1 MNKTE
6 HYQLNKPEQDD
17 FYNIDDMNENM
28 DIIENAML
36 EFENFHHGQ
45 MVTID
50 TDWNNIEPGMHAVNG
65 GSDKSKTWSKELNGP
80 NGARLIGVLLCIGDT
95 ASKNFTQ
102 IYNEGFV
109 SGIASRRTFIR
120 TCIDGVYGGWMI
132 MASVADV
139 STAVAKIV
147 ADAPADFDTLKEMSD
162 WIAKH
167 QSDASAMNSAI
178 QQNAENIENM
188 TAELT
193 AVKKS
198 VSDGKRTVA
207 TAITDKGVT
216 TATDASFKVMS
227 DNVRLMAR
235 VQYGYGVT
243 AADARVNTS
252 SASYKSGYSVGYGAG
267 CKTKV
272 LKDYDVVWFWAG
284 ASNPAPSGVYT
295 KTFTVSEAKEILFA
309 GVKHTR
315 SYSDRP
321 CDIDMNITISGKN
334 VTVTICRYTKDDG
347 ETDANPSGGNSAFDY
362 SGLTVVYR

>member
-17 FYNIDDMNENM
+17 FYNIVDMNENM

-109 SGIASRRTFIR
+109 SGIASRRTIIR

-132 MASVADV
+132 MASVTDV
-139 STAVAKIV
+139 SAAVAKIV

-162 WIAKH
+162 WISKH

-188 TAELT
+188 TAEMT

-198 VSDGKRTVA
+198 VSDGKTLVA
-207 TAITDKGVT
+207 KAITDKGKA
-216 TATDASFKVMS
+216 TAADASFQTMS
-227 DNVRLMAR
+227 DNVRLMAG

-243 AADARVNTS
+243 AADNRANPNSTNYKTGYNAGVTAADARVNTA
-252 SASYKSGYSVGYGAG
+252 SANYKAGYS
-267 CKTKV
+267 
-272 LKDYDVVWFWAG
+272 AG
-284 ASNPAPSGVYT
+284 AAAKKSFTLQLKPEQDSSGNWAVYAYVNGVRKDGWWVGETSNLPKMNT
-295 KTFTVSEAKEILFA
+295 
-309 GVKHTR
+309 
-315 SYSDRP
+315 
-321 CDIDMNITISGKN
+321 DIDTYYI
-334 VTVTICRYTKDDG
+334 
-347 ETDANPSGGNSAFDY
+347 
-362 SGLTVVYR
+362 

>member
-109 SGIASRRTFIR
+109 SGIASRRTIIR
-120 TCIDGVYGGWMI
+120 TCVDGVYGGWMI
-132 MASVADV
+132 MASVADI

-178 QQNAENIENM
+178 QQNA
-188 TAELT
+188 
-193 AVKKS
+193 
-198 VSDGKRTVA
+198 
-207 TAITDKGVT
+207 
-216 TATDASFKVMS
+216 
-227 DNVRLMAR
+227 
-235 VQYGYGVT
+235 
-243 AADARVNTS
+243 
-252 SASYKSGYSVGYGAG
+252 
-267 CKTKV
+267 
-272 LKDYDVVWFWAG
+272 
-284 ASNPAPSGVYT
+284 
-295 KTFTVSEAKEILFA
+295 
-309 GVKHTR
+309 
-315 SYSDRP
+315 
-321 CDIDMNITISGKN
+321 
-334 VTVTICRYTKDDG
+334 
-347 ETDANPSGGNSAFDY
+347 
-362 SGLTVVYR
+362 